1 MAAVA
6 IGSVGSERTRRRAL
20 VLGLSIL
27 VHGLVL
33 GWFAFRQ
40 DRVIEDAA
48 TPAVEIQLLDVAKL
62 PRPPARTDDEDA
74 EPPPVVVQP
83 VFPVAPRYVGPPV
96 EAGGGRERG
105 VDLFGPVFADGEWP
119 RPWMSRNC
127 DPVSDPE
134 LSSPACRRELEIAQ
148 GVTRAYDPRE
158 GTDEFAREARR
169 NEAARRYQDLPGTAG
184 YPGLR
189 CQILHQC

>member
-1 MAAVA
+1 MAAA
-6 IGSVGSERTRRRAL
+6 ATAIIGSNRSRRRTL
-20 VLGLSIL
+20 VFVLSVL
-27 VHGLVL
+27 LHGLAL

-40 DRVIEDAA
+40 DRLIEDAQG
-48 TPAVEIQLLDVAKL
+48 PAVEIQLLDIAKL
-62 PRPPARTDDEDA
+62 PRPPSRADEEDVQQ
-74 EPPPVVVQP
+74 PPVIRP
-83 VFPVAPRYVGPPV
+83 ILPIAPRYVGPPAA
-96 EAGGGRERG
+96 EGGGKARG

-148 GVTRAYDPRE
+148 GITRAYDPRE